1 MQVPSAADESVT
13 SKCINCGAAITPTAK
28 FCSVCGATQAVPPE
42 QVGEDLP
49 DLGASRKMQKALRGK
64 FRTLAFC
71 WLAYVA
77 LNIVILWRYYE
88 SWDYCPANIRFI
100 FNLGI
105 FAEWAFVLSGL
116 IAAIG
121 LLTRQMRGRTASI
134 IASFLNIVQFPVG
147 TAIGIWTFVLF
158 RNAQKSAA
166 YQDYCGGKM
175 QVSSPLGSTGSGY
188 NASST
193 QKKSVTPNARW
204 AIMGCAVIFGSVT
217 ILGILIHYAGQN
229 AQTEATEHYNHA
241 ANLVGAGD
249 LTGGKLEYQAS
260 IAVCSQCP
268 EAKNAKEQLKWIEPA
283 IAAGW
288 TPQYE
293 ESKREQDPAYGEHIN
308 YTAFFAKA
316 HTGLPIGKRYRFD
329 AILSQ
334 SLCIKSNRTY
344 NSQLLCGT
352 RADFDNRLQ
361 YELLLSGPDNVS
373 GTIVASMAADGT
385 IDIHSFR

>member
-1 MQVPSAADESVT
+1 
-13 SKCINCGAAITPTAK
+13 
-28 FCSVCGATQAVPPE
+28 
-42 QVGEDLP
+42 
-49 DLGASRKMQKALRGK
+49 
-64 FRTLAFC
+64 
-71 WLAYVA
+71 
-77 LNIVILWRYYE
+77 
-88 SWDYCPANIRFI
+88 
-100 FNLGI
+100 
-105 FAEWAFVLSGL
+105 
-116 IAAIG
+116 
-121 LLTRQMRGRTASI
+121 
-134 IASFLNIVQFPVG
+134 
-147 TAIGIWTFVLF
+147 
-158 RNAQKSAA
+158 
-166 YQDYCGGKM
+166 
-175 QVSSPLGSTGSGY
+175 
-188 NASST
+188 
-193 QKKSVTPNARW
+193 
-204 AIMGCAVIFGSVT
+204 
-217 ILGILIHYAGQN
+217 
-229 AQTEATEHYNHA
+229 
-241 ANLVGAGD
+241 
-249 LTGGKLEYQAS
+249 
-260 IAVCSQCP
+260 VCSQCP